1 MPRYRVAYCAAP
13 KIGGTYNFFRRL
25 QKAIGPR
32 GGECLA
38 VTSGEREAKLWDPD
52 FATEDCLRLCPTEQS
67 SLAAAQALVDWVKA
81 NDINIFIPMSSA
93 IGASAVPHLPDSTHV
108 IARCGSITRHAY
120 DIVTFN
126 SERIEQIVVTSQR
139 QHDDLLRRG
148 VPAQTLRFIPHGVE
162 LEPFIDA
169 GRKREGIPGNLRIGY
184 VGRLEHADKGC
195 FYLAEVM
202 REISAAGVRA
212 SLDIIGDGP
221 DRGTL
226 ESKISKVSGSCPV
239 RFHGRKTNAEIA
251 GCYAELDVFLLTSH
265 FEGFPNSLVEA
276 MASGCVP
283 VASRIRGVTDWIIEH
298 GKSGFVCDV
307 GDYRS
312 MAQFVRRLAKER
324 DLLGQLSLK
333 ASQETADR
341 FSLKRMGAQYD
352 DLFHEV
358 ISRDTHFEPETWE
371 SFRAEDS
378 YTPTWRRFVP
388 VFMKTWARRRGVIA

>member
-1 MPRYRVAYCAAP
+1 
-13 KIGGTYNFFRRL
+13 
-25 QKAIGPR
+25 
-32 GGECLA
+32 
-38 VTSGEREAKLWDPD
+38 
-52 FATEDCLRLCPTEQS
+52 
-67 SLAAAQALVDWVKA
+67 
-81 NDINIFIPMSSA
+81 MSSA

-126 SERIEQIVVTSQR
+126 LERIEQVVVTSVRQR
-139 QHDDLLRRG
+139 DDLLRRG
-148 VPAQTLRFIPHGVE
+148 VTPQRLRFIPHGVE
-162 LEPFIDA
+162 LEPFLEA
-169 GRKREGIPGNLRIGY
+169 GHQRQRVPGNLRMGY

-202 REISAAGVRA
+202 REISEAGVSA

-221 DRGTL
+221 DRGVL
-226 ESKISKVSGSCPV
+226 ERKMSTVSGSCVV

-251 GCYAELDVFLLTSH
+251 SCYVELDVFLLTSH

-307 GDYRS
+307 GDCRS
-312 MAQFVRRLAKER
+312 MGQFVRRLAEDR
-324 DLLGQLSLK
+324 EFLGQLSRR
-333 ASQETADR
+333 ASQETEDR
-341 FSLKRMGAQYD
+341 FSLERMGAQYD

-358 ISRDTHFEPETWE
+358 ISGGTRFEPKRWE
-371 SFRAEDS
+371 LFRPEAS

-388 VFMKTWARRRGVIA
+388 VFMKTWARRQGVIA

>member
-1 MPRYRVAYCAAP
+1 MRRYRVAYCAAP

-25 QKAIGPR
+25 QKAVGPR

-38 VTSGEREAKLWDPD
+38 VTTGERESRLWDPD
-52 FATEDCLRLCPTEQS
+52 FATEDCRRLCPKERS
-67 SLAAAQALVDWVKA
+67 PFAAAQALVNWVKA
-81 NDINIFIPMSSA
+81 NDIDVFVPMSSA

-126 SERIEQIVVTSQR
+126 PERIEQIVVTSQR
-139 QHDDLLRRG
+139 QRDDLLRRG
-148 VPAQTLRFIPHGVE
+148 VSAQTLRFIPHGVE

-169 GRKREGIPGNLRIGY
+169 GRKREGIPGNLRMGY

-221 DRGTL
+221 DRGVL
-226 ESKISKVSGSCPV
+226 EGKMFKLSGNCQV
-239 RFHGRKTNAEIA
+239 RFHGQKTNAEIA

-312 MAQFVRRLAKER
+312 MAGFVRRLAEGRGFLRK
-324 DLLGQLSLK
+324 L
-333 ASQETADR
+333 SQEASRATADR
-341 FSLKRMGAQYD
+341 FSLDRMGTQYD

-358 ISRDTHFEPETWE
+358 ISGDAHFKPKKWE
-371 SFRAEDS
+371 SFRAEAS

-388 VFMKTWARRRGVIA
+388 VFMKTWARRQGVIA